1 MKKILIITIFSFLT
15 IVSCIIGRREGVVQ
29 KPDASYL
36 HFTTLD
42 KENYK
47 YSFSLVVDDGQ
58 PFAIEIDKTTNRNT
72 RFTYKD
78 LYQITPGKHLIKVF
92 KNNNLIIEK
101 TVYVGNQETIEI
113 EIK

>member
-1 MKKILIITIFSFLT
+1 MKKILFITIFSLLT
-15 IVSCIIGRREGVVQ
+15 VVSCIIGRREGVVQ

-47 YSFSLVVDDGQ
+47 STLSLAIDEGQ

-78 LYQITPGKHLIKVF
+78 LYQIAPGKHIIKVY
-92 KNNNLIIEK
+92 KNNTLVIEK
-101 TVYVGNQETIEI
+101 QIYVGNQETVEI